1 MKTES
6 TIKPSVQFEIEA
18 FPEREGVECTVVLY
32 DNVQGPFEKPSIQE
46 GAAAEQYYTYDR
58 YETKTTFH
66 SGLKDN
72 VKASVSLWIEQ
83 AKKDESAQEQPTE
96 MEVLKKEVAT
106 LRKENKDL
114 NDLNAVVDELIVAS
128 LGGDAIV

>member
-6 TIKPSVQFEIEA
+6 TIKPSVQFEIEV

-114 NDLNAVVDELIVAS
+114 NAVVDELIVAS

>member
-46 GAAAEQYYTYDR
+46 GAVAEQYYTYDR
-58 YETKTTFH
+58 FETKTKFH

-72 VKASVSLWIEQ
+72 VKASVSLWIEK
-83 AKKDESAQEQPTE
+83 AKKEESVQEQPTE
-96 MEVLKKEVAT
+96 MEVLQKEVAA
-106 LRKENKDL
+106 LRKENR
-114 NDLNAVVDELIVAS
+114 DLNAVVDELIVAS

>member
-46 GAAAEQYYTYDR
+46 GAAAEQYYIYDR

-114 NDLNAVVDELIVAS
+114 NAVVDELIVAS

>member
-106 LRKENKDL
+106 LRKENKG
-114 NDLNAVVDELIVAS
+114 LNAVVDELIVAS

>member
-46 GAAAEQYYTYDR
+46 GAVAEQYYTYDR

-96 MEVLKKEVAT
+96 MEVLKKEAAT
-106 LRKENKDL
+106 LRKENK
-114 NDLNAVVDELIVAS
+114 DLNAVVDELIVAS

>member
-83 AKKDESAQEQPTE
+83 AKKDESAQEQPIE

-114 NDLNAVVDELIVAS
+114 NAVVDELIVAS

>member
-72 VKASVSLWIEQ
+72 VKASISLWIER
-83 AKKDESAQEQPTE
+83 AKKEESAQEQPTE
-96 MEVLKKEVAT
+96 MEALKKEVAT
-106 LRKENKDL
+106 LRKENK
-114 NDLNAVVDELIVAS
+114 DLNAVVDELIVAS

>member
-58 YETKTTFH
+58 YETRTTFH

-83 AKKDESAQEQPTE
+83 AKKEESAQEQPTE
-96 MEVLKKEVAT
+96 MEALKKEVAT
-106 LRKENKDL
+106 LRKENR
-114 NDLNAVVDELIVAS
+114 DLNAVVDELIIAS
-128 LGGDAIV
+128 LGGDALV

>member
-114 NDLNAVVDELIVAS
+114 NAVVDELIVAS
-128 LGGDAIV
+128 FGGDAIV